1 MPKSSPT
8 GKMGSS
14 GKRVVTRGFSSG
26 AYVEVKSA
34 GRAPKTQV
42 VETHGLKGAPS
53 SRVIEHVKRA
63 ERVKAVMRGATDSG
77 LTLSKDGRI
86 TGRVSSELIKQ
97 AKERTGLL
105 SDTELVEFALAN
117 VALEDNFSK
126 VFRKVKGTI
135 DPDLDLG
142 F

>member
-1 MPKSSPT
+1 MSKSPPT
-8 GKMGSS
+8 GKMGAS
-14 GKRVVTRGFSSG
+14 GKRVVTRGFSSRTYTG
-26 AYVEVKSA
+26 VKTA
-34 GRAPKTQV
+34 GRALKTQV
-42 VETHGLKGAPS
+42 VETSGGKIAASP
-53 SRVIEHVKRA
+53 RVIENAKRA

-97 AKERTGLL
+97 AKERTGLQ